1 MVGVPQLES
10 PLRSFCCC
18 VVDLAELT
26 RNVGQIHFEIPL
38 ENLKN
43 IFHDYLSILFPLK
56 QPLKELVLKIVSERL
71 CEIY

>member
-26 RNVGQIHFEIPL
+26 RNVGQVHFKIAL
-38 ENLKN
+38 ENEKKCY
-43 IFHDYLSILFPLK
+43 FATTVETRFK
-56 QPLKELVLKIVSERL
+56 KARF
-71 CEIY
+71 

>member
-26 RNVGQIHFEIPL
+26 LNVGQVLFEIAL
-38 ENLKN
+38 EKFKKML
-43 IFHDYLSILFPLK
+43 FRDYLSILFFLSSFLK
-56 QPLKELVLKIVSERL
+56 GKL
-71 CEIY
+71 

>member
-26 RNVGQIHFEIPL
+26 RNVDQVHFEIAL
-38 ENLKN
+38 ENEKN
-43 IFHDYLSILFPLK
+43 YISPFFLSCFIK
-56 QPLKELVLKIVSERL
+56 S
-71 CEIY
+71 

>member
-26 RNVGQIHFEIPL
+26 RNVGQVHFEIAL
-38 ENLKN
+38 ENEKKCY
-43 IFHDYLSILFPLK
+43 IFHDYLSILFF
-56 QPLKELVLKIVSERL
+56 
-71 CEIY
+71 

>member
-18 VVDLAELT
+18 VVDLAELIL
-26 RNVGQIHFEIPL
+26 NVGQLLFEIAL

-43 IFHDYLSILFPLK
+43 VISGLSLYFIF
-56 QPLKELVLKIVSERL
+56 
-71 CEIY
+71 

>member
-26 RNVGQIHFEIPL
+26 RNVGQVHFEIALGYFTTISP
-38 ENLKN
+38 
-43 IFHDYLSILFPLK
+43 FYFF
-56 QPLKELVLKIVSERL
+56 
-71 CEIY
+71 

>member
-26 RNVGQIHFEIPL
+26 INVGQVLFEIAL
-38 ENLKN
+38 ENEKKLL
-43 IFHDYLSILFPLK
+43 FHDIKVAF
-56 QPLKELVLKIVSERL
+56 
-71 CEIY
+71 